1 MTVHTPEHWA
11 FLEMLRDM
19 TNRDLYK
26 EGEEL
31 DSVYLSNDTFRS
43 AKLAAGS
50 LLAITEEVLTD
61 RVIYYATN

>member
-1 MTVHTPEHWA
+1 
-11 FLEMLRDM
+11 MLKDM

-31 DSVYLSNDTFRS
+31 DSVYLSNDSFRS

-61 RVIYYATN
+61 RVINYPIDS

>member
-1 MTVHTPEHWA
+1 
-11 FLEMLRDM
+11 MLKDM

-31 DSVYLSNDTFRS
+31 DSVYLSNDSFRS

-61 RVIYYATN
+61 RVSFFCFFFVLVFNPPPPLV